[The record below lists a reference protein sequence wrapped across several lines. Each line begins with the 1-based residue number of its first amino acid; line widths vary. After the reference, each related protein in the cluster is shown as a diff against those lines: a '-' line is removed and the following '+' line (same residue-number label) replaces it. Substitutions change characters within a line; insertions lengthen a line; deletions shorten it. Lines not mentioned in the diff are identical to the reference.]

1 MIYASLH
8 ADPDRAF
15 PYYTGR
21 GGEAGRAGGAGA
33 NRNLVLPAGCGDD
46 EYLGVLD
53 TALDLIAAR
62 NPAGLVVS
70 LGLDTYRLDPICDLG
85 LDAALTEQE
94 VAAAAQ
100 PVPRRST

>member
-1 MIYASLH
+1 
-8 ADPDRAF
+8 
-15 PYYTGR
+15 
-21 GGEAGRAGGAGA
+21 
-33 NRNLVLPAGCGDD
+33 
-46 EYLGVLD
+46 VLD